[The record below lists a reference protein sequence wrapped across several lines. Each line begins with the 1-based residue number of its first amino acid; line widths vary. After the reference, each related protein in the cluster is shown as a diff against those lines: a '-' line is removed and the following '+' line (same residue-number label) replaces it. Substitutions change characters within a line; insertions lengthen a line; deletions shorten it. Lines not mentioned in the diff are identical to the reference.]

1 MNRLKIFLVAIA
13 AVTFSSCDQ
22 WLDINTDPNYPSE
35 IPTAMPITSGMG
47 SAATVIGGQYA
58 ILGALWAQHF
68 TQDNTANQYKA
79 WDSYNV
85 TSSVMNSEYL
95 KLYAYSLTDFKKA
108 IKRSAE
114 VEDWNNYLI
123 GTVMEAYVFQVL
135 VDLYGT
141 VPYFEAC
148 KADEGVTTPKFDSGE
163 EIYSDLFA
171 RLDDALSKDFKATT
185 CTDPECRFNIWWQ
198 YRTLERV
205 CQYIEIKTCHS
216 PI

>member
-95 KLYAYSLTDFKKA
+95 KLYAYSLTDFKRQLNVRQKL
-108 IKRSAE
+108 K
-114 VEDWNNYLI
+114 I
-123 GTVMEAYVFQVL
+123 G
-135 VDLYGT
+135 
-141 VPYFEAC
+141 
-148 KADEGVTTPKFDSGE
+148 
-163 EIYSDLFA
+163 I
-171 RLDDALSKDFKATT
+171 
-185 CTDPECRFNIWWQ
+185 I
-198 YRTLERV
+198 
-205 CQYIEIKTCHS
+205 I
-216 PI
+216 